1 MESAPGGSHGQ
12 GGVSPSPEAVR
23 RLREMALRDR
33 QEGDEPDL
41 PDDQLRSN
49 DQLQEDEVPPPS
61 YNIAQVSG

>member
-1 MESAPGGSHGQ
+1 MESPLGGSHGE

-23 RLREMALRDR
+23 RLREMALGDSR
-33 QEGDEPDL
+33 EGDEPDL